1 MPSKINFTQ
10 LNKELKL
17 NGKERKELY
26 QKIGNKKI
34 DKEEADKI
42 RNYFRPNKKEL
53 EVSKLLIKET
63 NTKSMINKE
72 ITKMNYNKDL
82 NIVYYG
88 PAGTGKTKNALD
100 KVEELTSKNYDR
112 DLFEKNKD
120 ELKKLQ
126 EEFEE
131 AKGRKATALAKKI
144 KTVETSISELES
156 EKKSFSEFT
165 TFHPSYQYQEF
176 IEGIRAVTKDGN
188 TTYENKDGVFKI
200 IAKRAIE
207 NFDKNY
213 VLIIDEINRGNI
225 SSIFGEF
232 FTLLEDTKRVSS
244 TEKENPE
251 AVSITLPYSQ
261 EQLAVPDNLYIIGTM
276 NTTDKSISLLD
287 VALRRRFKFIA
298 VEPNYS
304 ILKDIESLE
313 VSKMLQSIN
322 ERLSVLKGED
332 FQIGHSYFL
341 NADSIKDLQE
351 IFEFKIIPLLK
362 EYFHGD
368 WESICAI
375 LNQDYTL
382 IEDSGL
388 LINKFVTND
397 NLFKSNSKFS
407 KIVTKKKV
415 LKLNSSFLID
425 DLKTII

>member
-1 MPSKINFTQ
+1 MNN
-10 LNKELKL
+10 L
-17 NGKERKELY
+17 
-26 QKIGNKKI
+26 NKKI
-34 DKEEADKI
+34 SINVLMQELNILSTEIIRLRNKVKIKHKKTVFTKEEADKI
-42 RNYFRPNKKEL
+42 RQEFFKNQNTHTESIREIKKM
-53 EVSKLLIKET
+53 S
-63 NTKSMINKE
+63 
-72 ITKMNYNKDL
+72 KDL
-82 NIVYYG
+82 NIIYYG
-88 PAGTGKTKNALD
+88 PAGTGKTKSALD
-100 KVEELTSKNYDR
+100 KVEELTSQNYDK

-120 ELKKLQ
+120 ELKELQ
-126 EEFEE
+126 EEFDE

-144 KTVETSISELES
+144 KTVEISLSELEA

-176 IEGIRAVTKDGN
+176 IEGISI
-188 TTYENKDGVFKI
+188 ENKDDSLSYKIKPGIFKKL
-200 IAKRAIE
+200 AKRALE
-207 NFDKNY
+207 NKDKNY

-244 TEKENPE
+244 TEEENPE

-261 EQLAVPDNLYIIGTM
+261 EQLSVPDNLYIIGTM

-368 WESICAI
+368 WESICAV
-375 LNQDYTL
+375 LNQEYQSIGDN
-382 IEDSGL
+382 GL
-388 LINKFVTND
+388 LINKFIVNE
-397 NLFKSNSKFS
+397 NLFKNNQKFS
-407 KIVTKKKV
+407 EKVKKRKNC
-415 LKLNSSFLID
+415 KLNFDFSID

>member
-1 MPSKINFTQ
+1 MIKNRNISIKVLMQELNILSTEIIKLKNKVGITHRKTVLSQDEANKI
-10 LNKELKL
+10 
-17 NGKERKELY
+17 RKEFL
-26 QKIGNKKI
+26 KNKPL
-34 DKEEADKI
+34 KESQ
-42 RNYFRPNKKEL
+42 KKE
-53 EVSKLLIKET
+53 IKEM
-63 NTKSMINKE
+63 S
-72 ITKMNYNKDL
+72 KDL
-82 NIVYYG
+82 NIIYYG

-100 KVEELTSKNYDR
+100 KVEELTSQNYDK

-126 EEFEE
+126 EEFDE
-131 AKGRKATALAKKI
+131 AKGKKATALAKKI
-144 KTVETSISELES
+144 KTVETSISELEA

-176 IEGIRAVTKDGN
+176 IEGISIEEKDGN
-188 TTYENKDGVFKI
+188 TFYKVKHGIFKKLAKRALENKDKS
-200 IAKRAIE
+200 
-207 NFDKNY
+207 Y

-244 TEKENPE
+244 TDKENLE

-261 EQLAVPDNLYIIGTM
+261 EKLSVPDNLYIIGTM

-298 VEPNYS
+298 VEPEYS
-304 ILKDIESLE
+304 ILENIEELDIAR
-313 VSKMLQSIN
+313 MLQSIN
-322 ERLSVLKGED
+322 ERLAILKGED

-341 NADSIKDLQE
+341 NATNLEDLRE

-368 WESICAI
+368 WETICAI
-375 LNQDYTL
+375 LNQDYTV
-382 IEDSGL
+382 IGDSGL

-407 KIVTKKKV
+407 KIVTKKKI